1 MNLELLGNLLRLRY
15 RLIWAKTRS
24 RSGKIALF
32 MSGYLLLIVTIA
44 LLAAGGLG
52 AGAIAVRAGKATEIA
67 AVALFGVYLCATIRS
82 TMVLTTRAVT

>member
-32 MSGYLLLIVTIA
+32 MSGYLLLIAVMV
-44 LLAAGGLG
+44 LLGTGGFG
-52 AGAIAVRAGKATEIA
+52 AGIVAVRAGKATRVA
-67 AVALFGVYLCATIRS
+67 AEVIFGVYLCATIS
-82 TMVLTTRAVT
+82 A